1 MPIKKSRRTGWG
13 IILAIIL
20 LGVGERLLAG
30 KLGYFP
36 HPARHD
42 REPST
47 PSCGRLGTWGF
58 AYSERPSPEESVHL
72 PFGHRAI
79 FREGSQRQ
87 PFASLDE
94 VAQAVNLQMTGH
106 PWRMSLTYLGA
117 MRYSVSFSRRTRQG
131 TRRLG
136 SLVYAVVAEK
146 VRREKGAGLQRVQL
160 PPGNWFAPPGR

>member
-1 MPIKKSRRTGWG
+1 MPIKKSRGTGW

-20 LGVGERLLAG
+20 LGVFVENGCLQASLAT
-30 KLGYFP
+30 FRI
-36 HPARHD
+36 RHGMTVSQALQVAGD
-42 REPST
+42 W
-47 PSCGRLGTWGF
+47 TWGF

-79 FREGSQRQ
+79 FRGGNQRQ

-117 MRYSVSFSRRTRQG
+117 MRYSVSFSVDAQG
-131 TRRLG
+131 
-136 SLVYAVVAEK
+136 K
-146 VRREKGAGLQRVQL
+146 VQGVSGI
-160 PPGNWFAPPGR
+160 WFTQ